1 VPARPMKSDD
11 DTENSTSDTTP
22 SGDTITRAELEEI
35 LAARDRKH
43 AEEIAAYRARVPVA
57 MVPANAGGP
66 GFDNHQASWSLAEQ
80 EAAQRGEIL
89 DHWIIR
95 NP

>member
-1 VPARPMKSDD
+1 MPAKPMRSDENPDETAVPDGYIS
-11 DTENSTSDTTP
+11 
-22 SGDTITRAELEEI
+22 RAELEEI

-43 AEEIAAYRARVPVA
+43 AEEVETYRARMPVA

-66 GFDNHQASWSLAEQ
+66 GYDNHQASWSLAEQ